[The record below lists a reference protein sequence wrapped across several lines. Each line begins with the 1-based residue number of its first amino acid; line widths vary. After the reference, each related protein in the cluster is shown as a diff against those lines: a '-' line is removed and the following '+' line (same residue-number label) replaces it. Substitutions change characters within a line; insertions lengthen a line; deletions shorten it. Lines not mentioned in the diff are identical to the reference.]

1 MELLEGEGFDQ
12 RLAREGCISAGEAAT
27 WIAFIA
33 RGLDVAHRR
42 GFVHRDIKPGNLF
55 FALDARGDVT
65 PKILDF
71 GVAKVTGAGD
81 GGDMVKTTTGAVLGS
96 PLYMSPEQALGQEA
110 IDARSDIWSLGVIL
124 YELLTGK
131 PPFDAANYNALMVA
145 ILTKPHAQLRDVAPG
160 VPAALSDAV
169 NDALAKD
176 RSQRIP
182 TARDFADRLEAIAM
196 TLPWTPP
203 SVAGSHGVTNSIPQ
217 GSSTMR
223 RAWMTGSAKPIVR
236 TTRPAALLMTAGA
249 LFLGTLALA
258 PLRAER
264 VSVARRS
271 AVLLA
276 ISVVRVDSALDAL
289 RAAELSPSAFP
300 PPAITEVVSTPV
312 GKPIP
317 ARPPMKTKP
326 SANKRPRDDSHGGVE
341 GSGF

>member
-12 RLAREGCISAGEAAT
+12 RLSREGCISAGEAAT

-96 PLYMSPEQALGQEA
+96 PLYMSPEQARGQEG
-110 IDARSDIWSLGVIL
+110 INARSDIWSLGVIL

-145 ILTKPHAQLRDVAPG
+145 ILTKPHTQLRDVAPG
-160 VPAALSDAV
+160 VPTALSDIV

-182 TARDFADRLEAIAM
+182 TARDFADRLEAVAVRQ
-196 TLPWTPP
+196 PWIPP
-203 SVAGSHGVTNSIPQ
+203 SVVGSHGVMTSIPE
-217 GSSTMR
+217 GLSSMR
-223 RAWMTGSAKPIVR
+223 GAWTAGSAKPMRRVR
-236 TTRPAALLMTAGA
+236 RTGPAALFMAASA
-249 LFLGTLALA
+249 LFIGTLALA
-258 PLRAER
+258 PLRPER
-264 VSVARRS
+264 VSVAPERGLAGHQSRARRRS
-271 AVLLA
+271 TRRATRGPA
-276 ISVVRVDSALDAL
+276 FSL
-289 RAAELSPSAFP
+289 RARA
-300 PPAITEVVSTPV
+300 TD
-312 GKPIP
+312 KQ
-317 ARPPMKTKP
+317 
-326 SANKRPRDDSHGGVE
+326 
-341 GSGF
+341 